1 MDFAFFHHTHIISF
15 SVRVLQWIEIQIL
28 TVITLEYKST
38 CMGTYVKK
46 SKDETHA
53 PLHVNHQMLHAY
65 NFTQWKCMHTVIPT
79 NYMHMWLMHVLVLRY
94 TLTDTPGRH
103 HSSIE
108 IGEVNSPFLV
118 QKLQFINWS
127 YIPFTPVK
135 HHVLLNQFSMNINQK
150 LTSVWTGFFFFSC
163 SVSAFSFC

>member
-1 MDFAFFHHTHIISF
+1 MHFFHHTHIISF

-28 TVITLEYKST
+28 TVIALEYKST

-53 PLHVNHQMLHAY
+53 PLHVNHRMLHAY

-103 HSSIE
+103 HSSID
-108 IGEVNSPFLV
+108 ISEVNSPFLV
-118 QKLQFINWS
+118 
-127 YIPFTPVK
+127 
-135 HHVLLNQFSMNINQK
+135 QK

-163 SVSAFSFC
+163 SVSAFSFCEQMNKKYQKVTKFYFQLIFFSWSLLCCS

>member
-1 MDFAFFHHTHIISF
+1 
-15 SVRVLQWIEIQIL
+15 
-28 TVITLEYKST
+28 
-38 CMGTYVKK
+38 
-46 SKDETHA
+46 
-53 PLHVNHQMLHAY
+53 
-65 NFTQWKCMHTVIPT
+65 
-79 NYMHMWLMHVLVLRY
+79 MHVLVLRY

-150 LTSVWTGFFFFSC
+150 LTSV
-163 SVSAFSFC
+163 